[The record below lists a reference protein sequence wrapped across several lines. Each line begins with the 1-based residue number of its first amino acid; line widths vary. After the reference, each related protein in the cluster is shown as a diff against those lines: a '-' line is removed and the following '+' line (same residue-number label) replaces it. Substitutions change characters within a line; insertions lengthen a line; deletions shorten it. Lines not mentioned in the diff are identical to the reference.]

1 MQGAEPSNP
10 ATANA
15 GHGYFGL
22 GTMVHETINSS
33 RRDFEMWGWD
43 PDFSLQD
50 VHDIVEDFYGPSEKE
65 DPATDHEGDQP
76 ERKNPTNEQDGSMS
90 KVSADDDFMDWWNNN
105 DDESDVTVTGL
116 EPTLASPGSQVVH
129 DSPPMFAQDVM
140 AVDSEDESG
149 DGNLQMPPVL
159 LNPGE
164 FEHSHLYGQHP
175 SRTLPLGSAGF
186 EHSHL
191 YDQNPSQALPL
202 GSAEFEL
209 SRLYNRSPSRAPA
222 PDARSMNEAEP
233 HGHEQQGPQQD
244 SQQVSQQ
251 ESWADNLNA
260 AFPGLHLGPPQEYFH
275 LIPELEVVLC
285 TVCHVACPNTHR
297 HIERHLLN
305 CHALPHV
312 RHILT
317 ACLGLFPNSLPE
329 DYSVAAMMD
338 RIRDKLKSE
347 PTEISPVPFLEA
359 SEAYVCPRANCNYV
373 DHDSRRV
380 LMHCR
385 NTHSLKA
392 SVRFMSRVQAYS
404 LHVSRINKV
413 SVRARE

>member
-1 MQGAEPSNP
+1 MQRAEPSHP

-22 GTMVHETINSS
+22 GTMVHDTINSS

-43 PDFSLQD
+43 PEFSFQD
-50 VHDIVEDFYGPSEKE
+50 VHDIVEDFYGPSEKK
-65 DPATDHEGDQP
+65 DPATDHNGDQP
-76 ERKNPTNEQDGSMS
+76 EKKNPTNEQDGSMS
-90 KVSADDDFMDWWNNN
+90 KVSAEDDFMNWWNYN
-105 DDESDVTVTGL
+105 DDESDKTITCLG
-116 EPTLASPGSQVVH
+116 PTLASPGSQVVH

-140 AVDSEDESG
+140 AVDSEDKSG
-149 DGNLQMPPVL
+149 NGNLQMPPVL
-159 LNPGE
+159 LNSGE
-164 FEHSHLYGQHP
+164 FEHSHLYNQT
-175 SRTLPLGSAGF
+175 SR
-186 EHSHL
+186 
-191 YDQNPSQALPL
+191 DLPL

-209 SRLYNRSPSRAPA
+209 SRLYNRSPSQAPS
-222 PDARSMNEAEP
+222 PDATNMNQAEP
-233 HGHEQQGPQQD
+233 HGHEQQG
-244 SQQVSQQ
+244 SQ
-251 ESWADNLNA
+251 EGSWADNLNT

-275 LIPELEVVLC
+275 LIPELDVVLC

-297 HIERHLLN
+297 HIEQHLLN

-317 ACLGLFPNSLPE
+317 ACLGLFPDNLPE

-359 SEAYVCPRANCNYV
+359 SEAYVCPRDHCNYV

-385 NTHSLKA
+385 NTHSLKG
-392 SVRFMSRVQAYS
+392 SVRYMSRVQAYS